1 MGEPWSFDRHLVVL
15 QRYDGILP
23 MEKVDFSK
31 SSFWVQIHN
40 LPLSWLTPDVA
51 MEIGESLGDVNKFFS
66 ILDMLSIKG
75 SLKFDDQQFGYW
87 IRAAQVNP
95 SRKSVMD
102 VKGFGKKDTQRHL
115 VISSITGTSSSTMHE
130 GIVSLRPVSGIV
142 EGLEFS
148 VGVDSKTVMELPP
161 GATNKEEPITLNE
174 NKLPVVANVINVACV
189 SSNSLNGK
197 DCVTW
202 SKENLTALR
211 SLGSHGK
218 EASCVTMGSQD
229 IGIKID
235 PKSQSSSETL
245 SIQHSYHEKD
255 CHTYPNH
262 IVAVME
268 QGEQKLNANVVMVMD
283 IEKEKKLKLEKESN
297 EQGDILTSQLGSVEA
312 VEQTY
317 WEALEWLELKPIS
330 PSIIAEMQKT
340 RVKLNCWLEKDDA
353 MWLQRSRI
361 NWFQEGDR
369 NTRYFYSKT
378 SAQFKNNIIDALFS
392 SSNPTDFMELLDAV
406 EPKVTNAMN
415 QMLLRDFQE
424 FEVKTALK

>member
-1 MGEPWSFDRHLVVL
+1 MLIDITR
-15 QRYDGILP
+15 
-23 MEKVDFSK
+23 
-31 SSFWVQIHN
+31 
-40 LPLSWLTPDVA
+40 PLCHGR
-51 MEIGESLGDVNKFFS
+51 IISLGINDDIFISFKYERLPNIFYWCGMVSHDDKECS
-66 ILDMLSIKG
+66 LWLSIKG

-115 VISSITGTSSSTMHE
+115 VISSITGTSSSTVHE
-130 GIVSLRPVSGIV
+130 GIVSLRPVSGTV

-161 GATNKEEPITLNE
+161 VGVGRQCERLECFEEWFQHVNPILKGATNKEEPITLNE

-197 DCVTW
+197 DCVTG

-268 QGEQKLNANVVMVMD
+268 QGEQKLNANVV
-283 IEKEKKLKLEKESN
+283 
-297 EQGDILTSQLGSVEA
+297 QACEA
-312 VEQTY
+312 
-317 WEALEWLELKPIS
+317 
-330 PSIIAEMQKT
+330 
-340 RVKLNCWLEKDDA
+340 N
-353 MWLQRSRI
+353 
-361 NWFQEGDR
+361 F
-369 NTRYFYSKT
+369 
-378 SAQFKNNIIDALFS
+378 
-392 SSNPTDFMELLDAV
+392 
-406 EPKVTNAMN
+406 
-415 QMLLRDFQE
+415 
-424 FEVKTALK
+424 